1 MAILTRAQIKLLSPE
16 ELVEYSVEMSEI
28 HKKLD
33 EIEQKMA
40 ERVEFMEKE
49 FDDKIAEV
57 KLQMKTRFEKVES
70 ELVISQK
77 SQCTSKS

>member
-1 MAILTRAQIKLLSPE
+1 
-16 ELVEYSVEMSEI
+16 MSEI

-57 KLQMKTRFEKVES
+57 KLQMKTRFEKVDS
-70 ELVISQK
+70 ELVISK
-77 SQCTSKS
+77 NANALLKAEV